1 MNIQQL
7 FDLSG
12 RTALVTGSSRGIGK
26 AIAVILAA
34 AGAKIFLHASK
45 SGEKL
50 DAAAK
55 EINAA
60 GGEAIAIAANL
71 SSGGEI
77 DTLIQQI
84 GQLDILVLNASTQF
98 YGTIESFNADDFQFQ
113 YDVNVR
119 STFKLIKAFL
129 PGMQERN
136 WGRLLSIG
144 SVNEFKPAPR
154 LAVYSSTKAAQTNLI
169 LNCARQYSQFGIT
182 ANNLAPGV
190 IMTDRNGKALED
202 GQFREILLESIPAKR
217 FGRPEDCAAMA
228 LLLCSN
234 AGAYI
239 TGANIPVTGGM
250 DL

>member
-154 LAVYSSTKAAQTNLI
+154 LAVYSSTKAAQP
-169 LNCARQYSQFGIT
+169 S
-182 ANNLAPGV
+182 
-190 IMTDRNGKALED
+190 
-202 GQFREILLESIPAKR
+202 
-217 FGRPEDCAAMA
+217 
-228 LLLCSN
+228 
-234 AGAYI
+234 
-239 TGANIPVTGGM
+239 
-250 DL
+250 